1 MGLGSPSCHPRVAQ
15 QSHQE
20 VLQCQAPPSPI
31 LTLRHSWRRWQR
43 GKGTAGTGRGQGT
56 RERKALPLM
65 QGTAGRAPR
74 EAAGTHLTLIRY
86 WARLMLAAD
95 PVMVTCLSVEPSTG
109 LAILI

>member
-56 RERKALPLM
+56 RERGKPFPSCRAR
-65 QGTAGRAPR
+65 QGGHPGRQR
-74 EAAGTHLTLIRY
+74 GLT
-86 WARLMLAAD
+86 
-95 PVMVTCLSVEPSTG
+95 
-109 LAILI
+109 